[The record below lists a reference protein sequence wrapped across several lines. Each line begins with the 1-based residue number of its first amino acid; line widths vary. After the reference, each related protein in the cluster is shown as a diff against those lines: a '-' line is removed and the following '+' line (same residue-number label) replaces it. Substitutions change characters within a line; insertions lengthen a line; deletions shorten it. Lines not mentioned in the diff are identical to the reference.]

1 MSKEYFMLIEELCEK
16 AQIPALHTAEKMWD
30 AFSIPAKCDWVDLCN
45 TATEKCRVYE
55 IKYLE
60 GEFIITMNDSSER
73 VLTTRE
79 AVLSRLLEVLV
90 PRIRP
95 TADELE
101 GFVQNFIEERTGTYV
116 DDEKTTSNN
125 IGSVGF

>member
-16 AQIPALHTAEKMWD
+16 AQIPALRTAEKMWD
-30 AFSIPAKCDWVDLCN
+30 AFSIPAKCDWVDLCKI
-45 TATEKCRVYE
+45 ATEKCRVYE
-55 IKYLE
+55 ISYLE

-73 VLTTRE
+73 LLTTRE
-79 AVLSRLLEVLV
+79 AVLNRLLEILA

-101 GFVQNFIEERTGTYV
+101 GFVQNFIEGKVGAYV
-116 DDEKTTSNN
+116 DEEKTTLNN
-125 IGSVGF
+125 V

>member
-16 AQIPALHTAEKMWD
+16 AQIPALRTAEKMWD
-30 AFSIPAKCDWVDLCN
+30 AFSIPAKCDWVDLCKI
-45 TATEKCRVYE
+45 ATEKCRVYE
-55 IKYLE
+55 ISYLE

-73 VLTTRE
+73 LLTTRE
-79 AVLSRLLEVLV
+79 AVLNRLLEILA

-101 GFVQNFIEERTGTYV
+101 GFVQNFIEGKVGAYV
-116 DDEKTTSNN
+116 DEEKTTSNN
-125 IGSVGF
+125 L

>member
-16 AQIPALHTAEKMWD
+16 AQIPALRTAEKMWD
-30 AFSIPAKCDWVDLCN
+30 AFSIPAKCDWVDLCKI
-45 TATEKCRVYE
+45 ATEKCRVYE
-55 IKYLE
+55 ISYLE

-73 VLTTRE
+73 LLTTRE
-79 AVLSRLLEVLV
+79 AVLNRLLEILA

-101 GFVQNFIEERTGTYV
+101 GFVQNFIEGKVGAYV
-116 DDEKTTSNN
+116 DEEKTTSNN
-125 IGSVGF
+125 V

>member
-1 MSKEYFMLIEELCEK
+1 MSKDYFMLIEELCEK
-16 AQIPALHTAEKMWD
+16 AQIPALRTAEKMWD
-30 AFSIPAKCDWVDLCN
+30 AFSITAKCDWVDLCN

-79 AVLSRLLEVLV
+79 AVINRLLEVLV
-90 PRIRP
+90 PRIKP
-95 TADELE
+95 TAEELE
-101 GFVQNFIEERTGTYV
+101 GFVQNFIEGKAGVYV
-116 DDEKTTSNN
+116 DEEKTTSNN
-125 IGSVGF
+125 L